1 MGDVGDIDLYAD
13 DIDPD
18 FAEDEF
24 GNENVDLYDD
34 VVAAPTGPHDIPPT
48 EGAATA
54 VQSGIHHAPEDTN
67 GTATHHTGNNI
78 GISHGRKHQ
87 LYIGNLTWWTTDQDI
102 AAAVQEIGVKD
113 FADVKFFEN
122 RANGL
127 SKGFCMISL
136 GSEPSMRLC
145 MDRLPKKELHGQN
158 PVVTLPT
165 KQALNQFESQSKSR
179 PTPSSN
185 AGPKGPHP
193 GASPQQHMQS
203 GPMGPQ
209 HMMHQQRPMG
219 PPGMGPQGPPMRMQ
233 GSMSTLFYLCS
244 HNFFQFS
251 IYCIYHLKTF

>member
-24 GNENVDLYDD
+24 VNENVDLYDD
-34 VVAAPTGPHDIPPT
+34 VVAAPTGAHDIPPA
-48 EGAATA
+48 EGSAP
-54 VQSGIHHAPEDTN
+54 VIQGGIHHAPEDTN
-67 GTATHHTGNNI
+67 GNAAHHAGNSI
-78 GISHGRKHQ
+78 GMSHSRKHQ

-158 PVVTLPT
+158 PIVTLAT
-165 KQALNQFESQSKSR
+165 KIALNQFESQSKTR

-193 GASPQQHMQS
+193 GASPQQQHMQS
-203 GPMGPQ
+203 GPMGPP

-233 GSMSTLFYLCS
+233 GQNYLLTTYYKYNYIFHIVHIDC
-244 HNFFQFS
+244 N
-251 IYCIYHLKTF
+251 Y